1 MLAVALVFYRPKERL
16 EESDAAREK
25 FFVPESDH
33 LTLLNLYLQWC
44 SNWCR
49 DSWCTR
55 HFVHSKSMRKA
66 SEACDQLEYMQ
77 CATAIDP
84 KWLAKMELMFFS
96 LRDSGASRKKHAD
109 LHQAKTESEF
119 QLAQEEEA
127 ARAAAERLRVQ
138 RCSASRSHIV
148 TPGCANNIPRF
159 KTPPRR
165 TNL

>member
-1 MLAVALVFYRPKERL
+1 MLAASSVFCWPKERL

-25 FFVPESDH
+25 FFVPEADH
-33 LTLLNLYLQWC
+33 LTLLNLYPQWC
-44 SNWCR
+44 SDGYR
-49 DSWCTR
+49 DLWCTR

-66 SEACDQLEYMQ
+66 REIRDQLEYMQ
-77 CATAIDP
+77 CVTAIDP
-84 KWLAKMELMFFS
+84 KWLAEMGPMFFS

-109 LHQAKTESEF
+109 LHQAKMEPKF
-119 QLAQEEEA
+119 QIAQEEVA
-127 ARAAAERLRVQ
+127 ARAAAERLRAQSRSV
-138 RCSASRSHIV
+138 SRSHIV